1 MAMCCSIT
9 IVAQQQNKYMKKD
22 CTRTT

>member
-1 MAMCCSIT
+1 MAMCYSIT